1 LAVFKFGCSIKLTHR
16 NKGTSMK
23 LSTYKSLLTNKR
35 TWFVASQG
43 KCGYAGY
50 VEYQILFQNKQW
62 QCYKTDGY
70 KLDLVGTYAG
80 SKGLK
85 SVLNLVW
92 GK

>member
-1 LAVFKFGCSIKLTHR
+1 
-16 NKGTSMK
+16 MK

-35 TWFVASQG
+35 TMFVASQG
-43 KCGYAGY
+43 KCGYADY
-50 VEYQILFQNKQW
+50 VEYQVLFRHGQW
-62 QCYKTDGY
+62 LCYKTDGFQ
-70 KLDLVGTYAG
+70 LDLVGTYDG

>member
-1 LAVFKFGCSIKLTHR
+1 
-16 NKGTSMK
+16 MK

-35 TWFVASQG
+35 TMFVASQG

-50 VEYQILFQNKQW
+50 VEYQILFQHGQW
-62 QCYKTDGY
+62 ICYKTDGY

-92 GK
+92 NS

>member
-1 LAVFKFGCSIKLTHR
+1 
-16 NKGTSMK
+16 M
-23 LSTYKSLLTNKR
+23 
-35 TWFVASQG
+35 FVASQG

-50 VEYQILFQNKQW
+50 VEYQILFQHGQW
-62 QCYKTDGY
+62 ICYKTDGY

-92 GK
+92 NS

>member
-1 LAVFKFGCSIKLTHR
+1 
-16 NKGTSMK
+16 MK
-23 LSTYKSLLTNKR
+23 LSTYNSLLTGKR
-35 TWFVASQG
+35 TWLVASQG
-43 KCGYAGY
+43 RCGYKGY
-50 VEYQILFQNKQW
+50 VEYTIQLSQGQW

-70 KLDLVGTYAG
+70 ELDLVGIYPG